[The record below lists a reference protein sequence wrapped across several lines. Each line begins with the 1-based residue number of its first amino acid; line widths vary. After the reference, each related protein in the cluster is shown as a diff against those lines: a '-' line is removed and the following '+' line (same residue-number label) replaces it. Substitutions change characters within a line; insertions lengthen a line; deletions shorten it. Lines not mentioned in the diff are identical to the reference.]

1 MGSGLEISERTTSML
16 SPGDVAASAL
26 LPLSA
31 GSGLSAEGESGSGDV
46 YFGPGSPPP
55 PFRMTSSKP
64 GDESAPSL
72 SDVSDFSMPSSG
84 LSGTSPAAHQGI
96 SAS

>member
-1 MGSGLEISERTTSML
+1 ML
-16 SPGDVAASAL
+16 SPEDVAAPAL
-26 LPLSA
+26 LPSSA
-31 GSGLSAEGESGSGDV
+31 GSGLSVEGDSRSGDV
-46 YFGPGSPPP
+46 DFGPGSPSP

-96 SAS
+96 FAS